1 MFVQRVSVLARK
13 SFIVEK
19 KLQKLSKGEGEGGRR
34 EGRRVTARL
43 TLFTI
48 TPQQYAL
55 LVFLLVLFAI
65 FVVVFVVVF
74 VVSFHF

>member
-13 SFIVEK
+13 SFVVEK

-34 EGRRVTARL
+34 ERRRVTARL

-48 TPQQYAL
+48 TPQ
-55 LVFLLVLFAI
+55 
-65 FVVVFVVVF
+65 
-74 VVSFHF
+74 